1 MNVEMEILPLNMIMQ
16 IPSGFEWIFIVII
29 VVVLIFGAKK
39 IPDLARGFGK
49 ATSEFEK
56 ARIEAKREL
65 REMKNAGTSS
75 SSSSSSSSTTNA
87 AASREKLEAIAD
99 TLGIDY
105 TDKDDDQLRLAIE
118 TEINKS
124 RTKA

>member
-1 MNVEMEILPLNMIMQ
+1 MMMQ
-16 IPSGFEWIFIVII
+16 MIPSGFEWIFIVVI

-49 ATSEFEK
+49 ATTEFEK

-65 REMKNAGTSS
+65 REIKNAGTSS
-75 SSSSSSSSTTNA
+75 STTTTTNA
-87 AASREKLEAIAD
+87 AANREKLESIAD

-124 RTKA
+124 QTKA

>member
-1 MNVEMEILPLNMIMQ
+1 MNVEMESLPLNMMMQ
-16 IPSGFEWIFIVII
+16 MIPSGFEWIFIVVI

-49 ATSEFEK
+49 ATTEFEK

-65 REMKNAGTSS
+65 REIKNAGTSS
-75 SSSSSSSSTTNA
+75 SSSTTTNTA
-87 AASREKLEAIAD
+87 ANREKLESIAD

-124 RTKA
+124 QTKA

>member
-1 MNVEMEILPLNMIMQ
+1 MNVEMESLPLNMMMQQ
-16 IPSGFEWIFIVII
+16 IPSGFEWIFIVVI

-65 REMKNAGTSS
+65 RELKNAGTSS
-75 SSSSSSSSTTNA
+75 SSSTTTNA
-87 AASREKLEAIAD
+87 AANREKLESIAD

-105 TDKDDDQLRLAIE
+105 TNKDDEQLRLAIE

-124 RTKA
+124 QTKA

>member
-1 MNVEMEILPLNMIMQ
+1 MNVEMESLPLNMMQ
-16 IPSGFEWIFIVII
+16 MIPSGFEWIFIVVI

-49 ATSEFEK
+49 ATTEFEK

-65 REMKNAGTSS
+65 REIKNAGTSS
-75 SSSSSSSSTTNA
+75 SSSSTTTNTA
-87 AASREKLEAIAD
+87 ANREKLESIAD

-105 TDKDDDQLRLAIE
+105 TDKDDEQLRLAIE

-124 RTKA
+124 QTKA

>member
-1 MNVEMEILPLNMIMQ
+1 MNVEMESLPLNMMMQ
-16 IPSGFEWIFIVII
+16 MIPSGFEWIFIVVI

-65 REMKNAGTSS
+65 RELKNVGTSS
-75 SSSSSSSSTTNA
+75 SSTTTNA
-87 AASREKLEAIAD
+87 AANREKLESIAD

-124 RTKA
+124 QTKV

>member
-1 MNVEMEILPLNMIMQ
+1 MNVEMESLPLNMMMQ
-16 IPSGFEWIFIVII
+16 MIPSGFEWIFLVVI

-65 REMKNAGTSS
+65 RELKNVGTSS
-75 SSSSSSSSTTNA
+75 STTTTNA
-87 AASREKLEAIAD
+87 AANREKLESIAD

-105 TDKDDDQLRLAIE
+105 TNKDDEQLRLAIE

-124 RTKA
+124 QTKA

>member
-1 MNVEMEILPLNMIMQ
+1 MNVEMESLPLNMMMQ
-16 IPSGFEWIFIVII
+16 MIPSGFEWIILVII

-65 REMKNAGTSS
+65 RELKNAGTSS
-75 SSSSSSSSTTNA
+75 SSTTTNT
-87 AASREKLEAIAD
+87 AASREKLESIAD

-124 RTKA
+124 QTKA

>member
-1 MNVEMEILPLNMIMQ
+1 MNVEMESLPLNMMMQ
-16 IPSGFEWIFIVII
+16 MIPSGFEWIILVII

-65 REMKNAGTSS
+65 REMKNAGTSA
-75 SSSSSSSSTTNA
+75 SSTTNPS
-87 AASREKLEAIAD
+87 ASREKLESIAD

-105 TDKDDDQLRLAIE
+105 TDKDDAQLRLAIE

-124 RTKA
+124 HTRA

>member
-1 MNVEMEILPLNMIMQ
+1 MNVEMEILPLNMMMQ
-16 IPSGFEWIFIVII
+16 MIPSGFEWIFIVVI

-65 REMKNAGTSS
+65 RELKNAGTSS
-75 SSSSSSSSTTNA
+75 STTTNT
-87 AASREKLEAIAD
+87 AASREKLESIAD

-105 TDKDDDQLRLAIE
+105 TDKDDNQLRLAIE

-124 RTKA
+124 QTKA

>member
-1 MNVEMEILPLNMIMQ
+1 MNVEMESLPLNMMMQ
-16 IPSGFEWIFIVII
+16 IPSGFEWIFIVVI

-49 ATSEFEK
+49 ATTEFEK

-65 REMKNAGTSS
+65 REIKNAGTSS
-75 SSSSSSSSTTNA
+75 SSTTTTTNTA
-87 AASREKLEAIAD
+87 ANREKLESIAD

-105 TDKDDDQLRLAIE
+105 TDKNDDQLRLAIE

-124 RTKA
+124 QTKA

>member
-1 MNVEMEILPLNMIMQ
+1 MNVEMESLPLNMMMQ
-16 IPSGFEWIFIVII
+16 MIPSGFEWIFIVVI

-65 REMKNAGTSS
+65 RELKNAGTSS
-75 SSSSSSSSTTNA
+75 STTTNT
-87 AASREKLEAIAD
+87 AASREKLESIAD

-118 TEINKS
+118 AEINKS
-124 RTKA
+124 QTKA

>member
-1 MNVEMEILPLNMIMQ
+1 MNVEMESLPLNMMMQ
-16 IPSGFEWIFIVII
+16 IPSGFEWIILVII
-29 VVVLIFGAKK
+29 IVVLIFGAKK

-65 REMKNAGTSS
+65 RELKNTGA
-75 SSSSSSSSTTNA
+75 SSSSSSTTNA
-87 AASREKLEAIAD
+87 AANREKLESIAD

-105 TDKDDDQLRLAIE
+105 TDKDDDQLRSAIE

-124 RTKA
+124 HTKT

>member
-16 IPSGFEWIFIVII
+16 MIPTGFEWIFIVII
-29 VVVLIFGAKK
+29 VVVIFFGAKK

-65 REMKNAGTSS
+65 RELKNAGTSS
-75 SSSSSSSSTTNA
+75 STTATNTA
-87 AASREKLEAIAD
+87 ANREKLESIAD

-124 RTKA
+124 QTKA

>member
-1 MNVEMEILPLNMIMQ
+1 MNVEMESLPLNMMMQQ
-16 IPSGFEWIFIVII
+16 IPSGFEWIFIVVI

-65 REMKNAGTSS
+65 RELKNAGTSS
-75 SSSSSSSSTTNA
+75 STSTTTNA
-87 AASREKLEAIAD
+87 AANREKLESIAD

-105 TDKDDDQLRLAIE
+105 TNKDDDQLRLAIE

-124 RTKA
+124 QTKA

>member
-1 MNVEMEILPLNMIMQ
+1 MNVEMESLPLNMMMQ
-16 IPSGFEWIFIVII
+16 MIPSGFEWIFIVVI

-49 ATSEFEK
+49 ATTEFEK

-65 REMKNAGTSS
+65 REIKNAGTSS
-75 SSSSSSSSTTNA
+75 STTTDT
-87 AASREKLEAIAD
+87 AASREKLESIAD

-105 TDKDDDQLRLAIE
+105 TDKNDEQLRLAIE

-124 RTKA
+124 QTKA

>member
-1 MNVEMEILPLNMIMQ
+1 
-16 IPSGFEWIFIVII
+16 
-29 VVVLIFGAKK
+29 VVVIFFGAKK

-65 REMKNAGTSS
+65 RELKNAGTSS
-75 SSSSSSSSTTNA
+75 STSTTANTA
-87 AASREKLEAIAD
+87 ANREKLESIAD

-105 TDKDDDQLRLAIE
+105 TDKNDEQLRLAIE

-124 RTKA
+124 QTKA

>member
-1 MNVEMEILPLNMIMQ
+1 MNVEMEILPLNMMMQ
-16 IPSGFEWIFIVII
+16 MIPSGFEWIFIVVI

-65 REMKNAGTSS
+65 RELKNAGTSS
-75 SSSSSSSSTTNA
+75 SSTTTTNA
-87 AASREKLEAIAD
+87 AANREKLESIAD

-118 TEINKS
+118 AEINKS
-124 RTKA
+124 QTKA

>member
-16 IPSGFEWIFIVII
+16 MIPTGFEWIFIVII
-29 VVVLIFGAKK
+29 VVVIFFGAKK

-65 REMKNAGTSS
+65 RELKNAGTSS
-75 SSSSSSSSTTNA
+75 STSTTANTA
-87 AASREKLEAIAD
+87 ANREKLESIAD

-124 RTKA
+124 QTKA

>member
-1 MNVEMEILPLNMIMQ
+1 MNVEMEILPLNMMMQ
-16 IPSGFEWIFIVII
+16 IPSGFEWIFIVVI

-49 ATSEFEK
+49 ATTEFEK

-65 REMKNAGTSS
+65 REIKNAGTSS
-75 SSSSSSSSTTNA
+75 SSTTTTTNTA
-87 AASREKLEAIAD
+87 ANREKLESIAD

-105 TDKDDDQLRLAIE
+105 TDKNDDQLRLAIE

-124 RTKA
+124 QTKA

>member
-1 MNVEMEILPLNMIMQ
+1 MNVEMESLPLNMMMQ
-16 IPSGFEWIFIVII
+16 MIPSGFEWIFIVII

-65 REMKNAGTSS
+65 RELKNTGTSS
-75 SSSSSSSSTTNA
+75 STTTTTNTA
-87 AASREKLEAIAD
+87 ANREKLESIAD

-105 TDKDDDQLRLAIE
+105 TDKNDDQLRLAIE

-124 RTKA
+124 HTRA

>member
-1 MNVEMEILPLNMIMQ
+1 MEILPINMLMQ

-65 REMKNAGTSS
+65 REMKNAGTSG
-75 SSSSSSSSTTNA
+75 SSTTNA
-87 AASREKLEAIAD
+87 GASREKLESIAY

-124 RTKA
+124 HTRA

>member
-1 MNVEMEILPLNMIMQ
+1 MNVEMESLPLNMMMQ
-16 IPSGFEWIFIVII
+16 MIPSGFEWIFIVVI

-65 REMKNAGTSS
+65 RELKNAGTSS
-75 SSSSSSSSTTNA
+75 STTTTTNTA
-87 AASREKLEAIAD
+87 ANREKLESIAD

-124 RTKA
+124 QTKA

>member
-1 MNVEMEILPLNMIMQ
+1 MNDEMEILPMNMMMQ

-65 REMKNAGTSS
+65 RELKNTGTSS
-75 SSSSSSSSTTNA
+75 STTTTTNTA
-87 AASREKLEAIAD
+87 ANREKLESIAD

-105 TDKDDDQLRLAIE
+105 TDKDDAQLRLAIE

-124 RTKA
+124 HTRA

>member
-1 MNVEMEILPLNMIMQ
+1 MNVEMESLPLNMMMQ
-16 IPSGFEWIFIVII
+16 MIPSGFEWIFIVVI

-49 ATSEFEK
+49 ATTEFEK

-65 REMKNAGTSS
+65 REIKNAGTSL
-75 SSSSSSSSTTNA
+75 SSSTTTNTA
-87 AASREKLEAIAD
+87 ANREKLESIAD

-124 RTKA
+124 QTKA

>member
-16 IPSGFEWIFIVII
+16 MIPTGFEWIFIVII
-29 VVVLIFGAKK
+29 VVVIFFGAKK

-65 REMKNAGTSS
+65 RELKNAGTSS
-75 SSSSSSSSTTNA
+75 SSSTTANTA
-87 AASREKLEAIAD
+87 ANREKLESIAD

-105 TDKDDDQLRLAIE
+105 TDKNDEQLRLAIE

-124 RTKA
+124 QTKA

>member
-1 MNVEMEILPLNMIMQ
+1 MNIEMEILPLNMMMQ
-16 IPSGFEWIFIVII
+16 MIPSGFEWIFIVVI

-49 ATSEFEK
+49 ATTEFEK

-65 REMKNAGTSS
+65 REIKNAGTSS
-75 SSSSSSSSTTNA
+75 SSSTTANT
-87 AASREKLEAIAD
+87 AASREKLESIAD

-105 TDKDDDQLRLAIE
+105 TDKNDDQLRLAIE

-124 RTKA
+124 QTKA

>member
-1 MNVEMEILPLNMIMQ
+1 MNIEMEILPLNMMMQ
-16 IPSGFEWIFIVII
+16 MIPSGFEWIFIVVI

-49 ATSEFEK
+49 ATTEFEK

-65 REMKNAGTSS
+65 REIKNAGTSS
-75 SSSSSSSSTTNA
+75 STTTNT
-87 AASREKLEAIAD
+87 AASREKLESIAD

-105 TDKDDDQLRLAIE
+105 TDKDDVQLRLAIE

-124 RTKA
+124 QTKA

>member
-1 MNVEMEILPLNMIMQ
+1 MNVEMESLPLNMMMQ
-16 IPSGFEWIFIVII
+16 IPSGFEWIFIVVI
-29 VVVLIFGAKK
+29 VVILIFGAKK

-49 ATSEFEK
+49 ATTEFEK

-65 REMKNAGTSS
+65 REIKNAGN
-75 SSSSSSSSTTNA
+75 SSSTTTTTNTA
-87 AASREKLEAIAD
+87 ANREKLESIAD

-105 TDKDDDQLRLAIE
+105 TDKNDDQLRLAIE

-124 RTKA
+124 QTKA

>member
-1 MNVEMEILPLNMIMQ
+1 MNVEMESLPLNMMIQQ
-16 IPSGFEWIFIVII
+16 IPSGFEWIFIVVI

-65 REMKNAGTSS
+65 RELKNAGTSS
-75 SSSSSSSSTTNA
+75 SSSTTTNA
-87 AASREKLEAIAD
+87 AANREKLESIAD

-105 TDKDDDQLRLAIE
+105 TDKNDEQLRLAIE

-124 RTKA
+124 HTKA

>member
-1 MNVEMEILPLNMIMQ
+1 MNVEMESLPLNMMQ
-16 IPSGFEWIFIVII
+16 MIPSGFEWIFIVVI

-49 ATSEFEK
+49 ATTEFEK

-65 REMKNAGTSS
+65 REIKNAGTSS
-75 SSSSSSSSTTNA
+75 SSTTTA
-87 AASREKLEAIAD
+87 DTAASREKLESIAD

-105 TDKDDDQLRLAIE
+105 TDKNDDQLRLAIE

-124 RTKA
+124 QTKA

>member
-1 MNVEMEILPLNMIMQ
+1 MNVEMESLPLNMMMQ
-16 IPSGFEWIFIVII
+16 IPSGFEWIFIVVI
-29 VVVLIFGAKK
+29 VVILIFGAKK

-49 ATSEFEK
+49 ATTEFEK

-65 REMKNAGTSS
+65 REIKNAGTSS
-75 SSSSSSSSTTNA
+75 SSTTTTTNTA
-87 AASREKLEAIAD
+87 ANREKLESIAD

-105 TDKDDDQLRLAIE
+105 TDKNDDQLRLAIE

-124 RTKA
+124 QTKA

>member
-1 MNVEMEILPLNMIMQ
+1 MNVEMEILPLNMMMQ
-16 IPSGFEWIFIVII
+16 MIPSGFEWIFIVVI

-65 REMKNAGTSS
+65 RELKNAGTSS
-75 SSSSSSSSTTNA
+75 STTTTTNTA
-87 AASREKLEAIAD
+87 ANREKLESIAD

-118 TEINKS
+118 AEINKS
-124 RTKA
+124 QTKA

>member
-1 MNVEMEILPLNMIMQ
+1 MNVEMESLPLNMMMQ
-16 IPSGFEWIFIVII
+16 MIPSGFEWIILVII

-65 REMKNAGTSS
+65 RELKNVGTSS
-75 SSSSSSSSTTNA
+75 SSTTTNT
-87 AASREKLEAIAD
+87 AASREKLESIAD

-124 RTKA
+124 QTKA

>member
-1 MNVEMEILPLNMIMQ
+1 MNVEMESLPLNMMMQ
-16 IPSGFEWIFIVII
+16 IPSGFEWIFIVVI
-29 VVVLIFGAKK
+29 VVILIFGAKK

-49 ATSEFEK
+49 ATTEFEK

-65 REMKNAGTSS
+65 REIKNAGN
-75 SSSSSSSSTTNA
+75 SSSSTTTTTNTA
-87 AASREKLEAIAD
+87 ANREKLESIAD

-105 TDKDDDQLRLAIE
+105 TDKNDDQLRLAIE

-124 RTKA
+124 QTKA

>member
-1 MNVEMEILPLNMIMQ
+1 MNVEMESLPLNMMMQ
-16 IPSGFEWIFIVII
+16 MIPSGFEWIFIVVI

-49 ATSEFEK
+49 ATTEFEK

-65 REMKNAGTSS
+65 REIKNAGTSS
-75 SSSSSSSSTTNA
+75 STTTTTNTA
-87 AASREKLEAIAD
+87 ANREKLESIAD

-105 TDKDDDQLRLAIE
+105 TDKDDEQLRLAIE

-124 RTKA
+124 QTKA

>member
-1 MNVEMEILPLNMIMQ
+1 MNVEMESLPLNMMMQQ

-65 REMKNAGTSS
+65 RELKNAGTSS
-75 SSSSSSSSTTNA
+75 SSSTTTNA
-87 AASREKLEAIAD
+87 AANREKLESIAD

-105 TDKDDDQLRLAIE
+105 TNKDDEQLRLAIE

-124 RTKA
+124 QTKA